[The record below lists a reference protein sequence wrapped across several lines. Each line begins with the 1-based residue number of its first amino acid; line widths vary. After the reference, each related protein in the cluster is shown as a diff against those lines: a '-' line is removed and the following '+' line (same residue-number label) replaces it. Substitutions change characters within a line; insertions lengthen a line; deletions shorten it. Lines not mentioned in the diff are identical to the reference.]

1 MRLEFSSGSAADLEE
16 IWDYSARNWGSA
28 KAVEYL
34 DGIADCAEA
43 LARGDLSGT
52 AEDQMKPG
60 LRRQVVQSHVI
71 WFRVSKDGLFVVRVL
86 HGSRDAGRWV

>member
-1 MRLEFSSGSAADLEE
+1 MKLVFSRKADADLDA
-16 IWDYSARNWGSA
+16 IWEYSEHVWGSG
-28 KAVEYL
+28 KAIEYL
-34 DGIADCAEA
+34 DRIADCAEA

-52 AEDQMKPG
+52 AEDQFKRG

-71 WFRVSKDGLFVVRVL
+71 WFRVRVDVLFVVRVL